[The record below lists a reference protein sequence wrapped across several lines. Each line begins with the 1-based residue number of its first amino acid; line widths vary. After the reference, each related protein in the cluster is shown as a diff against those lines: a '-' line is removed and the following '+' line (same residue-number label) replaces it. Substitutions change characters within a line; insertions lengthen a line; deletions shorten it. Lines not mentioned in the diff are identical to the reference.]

1 MLKFQIAG
9 YIIHKKISP
18 VGYINFSFKRENKYP
33 YTVIITDKG
42 LVCNCKEFYKIKTC
56 QHTKISYNML
66 YVIDMDTDSKLHQQY
81 WNLLNEKGLGK
92 NLCEDFKIRL
102 ESLDEVTYESKNYIV
117 GKYYSRIDGK
127 YILITIN
134 KPNVEV

>member
-1 MLKFQIAG
+1 M
-9 YIIHKKISP
+9 
-18 VGYINFSFKRENKYP
+18 
-33 YTVIITDKG
+33 
-42 LVCNCKEFYKIKTC
+42 
-56 QHTKISYNML
+56 
-66 YVIDMDTDSKLHQQY
+66 
-81 WNLLNEKGLGK
+81 NEKGLGK